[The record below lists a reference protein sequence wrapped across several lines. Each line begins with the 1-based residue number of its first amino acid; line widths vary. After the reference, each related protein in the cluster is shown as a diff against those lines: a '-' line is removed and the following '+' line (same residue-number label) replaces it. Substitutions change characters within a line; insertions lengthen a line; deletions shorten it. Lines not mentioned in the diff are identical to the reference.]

1 MTTTPDDLDWVVL
14 DRLTDEHT
22 RDDTWQSLAHTD
34 QDIHA
39 VALMADHGWTP
50 NRLRH
55 TFGIGPGRMRRLTA
69 LIPHHEEDAAT
80 A

>member
-1 MTTTPDDLDWVVL
+1 MTTPEPLDWVVL
-14 DRLTDEHT
+14 DRLHDDHT
-22 RDDTWQSLAHTD
+22 RDDTWHDLPHTE
-34 QDIHA
+34 QDRYA
-39 VALMADHGWTP
+39 VALMADHGWSHT
-50 NRLRH
+50 RVRC